1 MIATPGGRHRA
12 GATMKTSSLFLFV
25 FSTTAA
31 TLAACGGTADLGGTP
46 ADGGP
51 GALSPE
57 AGTPGPKPGT
67 PDAAPTSPTPQGA
80 LDPTLALRA
89 AVFIGSCIPDD
100 RTNRYLNRMYTT
112 RDDEPDALLI
122 RASGACFATKTNGCA
137 AVLDCLGVSASVVA
151 TCSGSCD
158 GNTAVSCDD
167 SLEFR
172 SDCTKLGQTCIQ
184 QGNRGR
190 CVGPGT
196 QAACDFET
204 YASKCENGRPTYCGS
219 SGVELGPTCAD
230 HGLACVAL
238 TDSFGTR
245 HMCGGTGPACTNKGG
260 TGPGSAVYEGIACNG
275 TSLRAC
281 VNSSETTLDCGTV
294 ATGFGCQSG
303 ASGTF
308 CGLANECAPG
318 GATKPTCEGTS
329 LVVCNAGKTTKVDCT
344 ALGFTGCNATAGA
357 CTPSPWGP

>member
-1 MIATPGGRHRA
+1 
-12 GATMKTSSLFLFV
+12 MKTSSLFLFV

-31 TLAACGGTADLGGTP
+31 TLAACGGTADLGGAP

-51 GALSPE
+51 PAVTPE
-57 AGTPGPKPGT
+57 GGTPPAGPTPGTPG
-67 PDAAPTSPTPQGA
+67 APTPPASQGP
-80 LDPTLALRA
+80 LDPALALRA

-100 RTNRYLNRMYTT
+100 RTNRYLNEWYAT

-137 AVLDCLGVSASVVA
+137 AVLDCLGVSTSVVA
-151 TCSGSCD
+151 TCTGTCD
-158 GNTAVSCDD
+158 GNTAVACDG

-172 SDCTKLGQTCIQ
+172 SDCTKLGQTCVQ
-184 QGNRGR
+184 QGSRGA
-190 CVGPGT
+190 CVSPGT
-196 QAACDFET
+196 KVACDFQT
-204 YASKCENGRPTYCGS
+204 YVSKCENGRPTYCGG
-219 SGVELGPTCAD
+219 SGVELGPKCAD
-230 HGLACVAL
+230 HGLACVGKG
-238 TDSFGTR
+238 DSFGTR
-245 HMCGGTGPACTNKGG
+245 HVCGGTGPACTNAGG
-260 TGPGSAVYEGIACNG
+260 TGPGSAAYEGISCNG
-275 TSLRAC
+275 STLRAC
-281 VNSSETTLDCGTV
+281 VNLSETTLDCGTV

-344 ALGFTGCNATAGA
+344 ALGFTGCNAAVGV
-357 CTPSPWGP
+357 CTPSPWGQ